1 MRFLISLVVFIFMSF
16 LFSCEKKI
24 EPFGTISET
33 TTFYVKGSIQNE
45 SYRVEAGSNDYF
57 MYSDYSNDSFNVLSF
72 IGNIRKN
79 CTSCKEGI
87 QISIRNYKALI
98 GNETYEI
105 DSTFSANNSY
115 LYYNHSKNDT
125 IGYTVHFTSKSIGPD
140 PKIQWWDFNDGNNFV
155 LGIDPEKT
163 YRWPGIY
170 KLKHRISNSG
180 NYNTLESYIEVD
192 DKAINNKLDFDYSI
206 TNQRVCNFL
215 LKGTDTLTHDIVWI
229 FGDGIT
235 KQFNTVNPVYTYVSS
250 GIYTVTLGIL
260 LKGTTDTII
269 AIRKKIVT
277 SDFPDPNPLVANFD
291 YQVNPVIDTIQLSR
305 VIIEFTD
312 ASGTYTSQKANQDI
326 AKDYFRV
333 LSSKDFLLNDKGQKT
348 RMIKVEFN
356 CTVSNGLTSKDLKN
370 MEANIAVAYP

>member
-1 MRFLISLVVFIFMSF
+1 MKPFQSFFVFLFVPFF
-16 LFSCEKKI
+16 FSCEKKL
-24 EPFGTISET
+24 EPFGNNTVTSS
-33 TTFYVKGSIQNE
+33 FYASGIIQNQ
-45 SYRVEAGSNDYF
+45 SYRIEAGLNNYYMF
-57 MYSDYSNDSFNVLSF
+57 SDFASDSLNVHTF
-72 IGNIRKN
+72 IGNIKKN
-79 CTSCKEGI
+79 CDSCAEGI
-87 QISIRNYKALI
+87 KISIRNYKATL
-98 GNETYEI
+98 GSELYLSDSAFSVNNTY
-105 DSTFSANNSY
+105 FYYRNSQ
-115 LYYNHSKNDT
+115 NDT
-125 IGYTVHFTSKSIGPD
+125 IGYTVHFTTKSVGPD
-140 PKIQWWDFNDGNNFV
+140 PKIQWWDYNDGNNFV

-192 DKAINNKLDFDYSI
+192 DKAIYNKLDFDYSI
-206 TNQRVCNFL
+206 TNQRVCSFL

-235 KQFNTVNPVYTYVSS
+235 KQFNTVNPFYTYVSS

-312 ASGTYTSQKANQDI
+312 ASGTYTSQKSNQDI